1 MPAFRLKDMFA
12 RLSSPAPARLRVA
25 LVATLLG
32 LGLAVRAADMPVDPL
47 DSPGWIFMYQQFLNK
62 GEIVFDERVKV
73 HVPASAENS
82 MQVPVAV
89 DARALDDVEEIMILV
104 DLNPIAKALSF
115 YPVDAKPYL
124 STQVK
129 LQQGSPIRGA
139 ARTKDGVWHVG
150 GAWVD
155 AAGGGC
161 SAPSIS
167 RAMAGWE
174 DVVGNVHAR
183 RWQREEGT
191 ERLRMKVMHPMD
203 TGIAPG
209 IPEFYVEEMTLE
221 NAEGKPVARLE
232 TFAAVSENPVFSFD
246 VIAKGEG
253 TGDLV
258 VRGVDNNGNQIQA
271 RVGP

>member
-1 MPAFRLKDMFA
+1 MPPLRLKDTFA
-12 RLSSPAPARLRVA
+12 QLSSPVPARLRIA

-32 LGLAVRAADMPVDPL
+32 LGLSVRAADMPVDPL
-47 DSPGWIFMYQQFLNK
+47 DSPGWIFMHQQFLNK

-82 MQVPVAV
+82 MRVPVAV
-89 DARALDDVEEIMILV
+89 DARAIDGVEEIMILV

-115 YPVDAKPYL
+115 YPVDARPYV
-124 STQVK
+124 STEVK

-139 ARTKDGVWHVG
+139 VRTKDGVWHVG

-174 DVVGNVHAR
+174 DVVGDVQAR
-183 RWQREEGT
+183 RWQREDGV
-191 ERLRMKVMHPMD
+191 ERVRVRVMHPMD
-203 TGIAPG
+203 TGLAPG
-209 IPEFYVEEMTLE
+209 IPAFHLEEVTLE
-221 NAEGKPVARLE
+221 NPDGEVVARLE
-232 TFAAVSENPVFSFD
+232 TFEPVSENPVFSLD
-246 VIAKGEG
+246 VMATEG
-253 TGDLV
+253 DTGDLL
-258 VRGVDNNGNQIQA
+258 VRGVDNNGNQIEA